1 MFPHNLFTDLSS
13 VICTHLISFATSVS
27 INLILQLQLQSF
39 LTCFLWENSSAKQVF
54 SSAFHLSGAV
64 SCVQYKSAFHHSY
77 CDNHVY
83 CTPTVMAVLKYEFKI
98 SVTQSHKSNDTLI
111 SRLLFRK
118 VLLKDKPVCK
128 ILAMVPVLIAK
139 VIS

>member
-1 MFPHNLFTDLSS
+1 M
-13 VICTHLISFATSVS
+13 
-27 INLILQLQLQSF
+27 
-39 LTCFLWENSSAKQVF
+39 
-54 SSAFHLSGAV
+54 
-64 SCVQYKSAFHHSY
+64 QYKSAFHHSY

>member
-1 MFPHNLFTDLSS
+1 MYP
-13 VICTHLISFATSVS
+13 
-27 INLILQLQLQSF
+27 LILFYSCNYKISLHVS
-39 LTCFLWENSSAKQVF
+39 CERIVKSSAKQAL

-64 SCVQYKSAFHHSY
+64 FGVQQESVLHHSY
-77 CDNHVY
+77 CDNQVY

-118 VLLKDKPVCK
+118 VLLKDKPVHK
-128 ILAMVPVLIAK
+128 TLPMVPVLIAK